1 MYRPGTSHRVPFDLL
16 IGDWVGVG
24 IVFYPNGAYHSH
36 IASRVVLHE
45 TMVRGKRHLRYRN
58 FSGEGTKLDRPEHA
72 PPPPDEVHDLFH
84 GVAASLCRCNYEM
97 LFRVDG
103 KMTVAV
109 EKSPSIVSAT
119 GFMSTNDNYS
129 FIVRDTYQPA
139 RGEDPVILTLHNNH
153 CFPSANTRQVFGT
166 IADPEGHTI
175 MLTSFIYT
183 SYTPPPGQDEDD
195 GQDD

>member
-1 MYRPGTSHRVPFDLL
+1 MNKPGTSHRVPFDLL

-45 TMVRGKRHLRYRN
+45 EARRGERLLRYRN
-58 FSGEGTKLDRPEHA
+58 YSGEKTHLPLPEHPT
-72 PPPPDEVHDLFH
+72 PPPEDVHDLFH
-84 GVAASLCRCNYEM
+84 DVASSLCHCDYSM
-97 LFRVDG
+97 LFRVEG
-103 KMTVAV
+103 KVTVAV

-129 FIVRDTYQPA
+129 FIVRDTYQRA
-139 RGEDPVILTLHNNH
+139 GKAPVVLTLHNNH
-153 CFPSANTRQVFGT
+153 YFPSSNTRQVFGT
-166 IADPEGHTI
+166 IADPEGRTI
-175 MLTSFIYT
+175 LLTSFIYT

-195 GQDD
+195 E